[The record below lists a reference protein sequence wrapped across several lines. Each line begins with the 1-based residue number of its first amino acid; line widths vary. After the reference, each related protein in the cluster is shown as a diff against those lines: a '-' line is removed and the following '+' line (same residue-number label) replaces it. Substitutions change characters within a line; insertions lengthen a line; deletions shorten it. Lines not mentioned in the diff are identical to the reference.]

1 MSSLVRALVVDDEP
15 AARERLIA
23 MLGRVPGYIVVGE
36 AVDGEQAGRRMA
48 ELKPDVVFLDISMP
62 RRSGLD
68 VLRDLPL
75 AQRPAIILVT
85 AHTEFAID
93 AFDLDVADYI
103 LKPFGQ
109 ERLLRACLRV
119 QPGNAA
125 REPERGWIAARD
137 GRDLV
142 RVLPADVSAVI
153 ADGNYVRLLTTSAG
167 YIVRSTL
174 HAMEEQVR
182 VHGFHRT
189 SRSSLVNIGFIDRI
203 EPTGH
208 GDAEIRLTIG
218 QKVPLSRSFRSEIES
233 VLTG

>member
-1 MSSLVRALVVDDEP
+1 MTSPVRALVVDDEP

-23 MLGRVPGYIVVGE
+23 MLARVPGYSVVGE
-36 AVDGEQAGRRMA
+36 AGDGEQAERAIRD
-48 ELKPDVVFLDISMP
+48 LKPDIVFLDISMP

-68 VLRDLPL
+68 ILRDLPPT
-75 AQRPAIILVT
+75 QRPAVVLVT

-119 QPGNAA
+119 QAGGAP
-125 REPERGWIAARD
+125 REPQRGWIAARD

-142 RVLPADVSAVI
+142 RVSPAEVAAVV

-167 YIVRSTL
+167 YVVRSTL
-174 HAMEEQVR
+174 HAMEDALR
-182 VHGFHRT
+182 PHGFHRI
-189 SRSSLVNIGFIDRI
+189 SRSSLVNLNFIERI

-208 GDAEIRLTIG
+208 GDADIHLNSG
-218 QKVPLSRSFRSEIES
+218 QTVPLSRSFRAAIEA

>member
-1 MSSLVRALVVDDEP
+1 MSGAVRALVVDDEP
-15 AARERLIA
+15 DARERLVT
-23 MLGRVPGYIVVGE
+23 LLERVPGFAVVGE
-36 AVDGEQAGRRMA
+36 AHNGDQAERSIRN
-48 ELKPDVVFLDISMP
+48 LKPDVVFLDISMP
-62 RRSGLD
+62 LRSGLD
-68 VLRDLPL
+68 VLRDLPP
-75 AQRPAIILVT
+75 AQRPAVVLVT

-119 QPGNAA
+119 QAQSAP

-142 RVLPADVSAVI
+142 RVLPKEVAAVV

-167 YIVRSTL
+167 YVVRSTL
-174 HAMEEQVR
+174 HAMEEELR
-182 VHGFHRT
+182 PHGFHRT
-189 SRSSLVNIGFIDRI
+189 SRSSLVNLGFIDRI

-208 GDAEIRLTIG
+208 GDADIRLTSG
-218 QKVPLSRSFRSEIES
+218 QTVPLSRSFRAALET

>member
-1 MSSLVRALVVDDEP
+1 MTAAIRALVVDDEP

-23 MLGRVPGYIVVGE
+23 MLGRVPGYSVVGE
-36 AVDGEQAGRRMA
+36 AVDGEQAGQLIADLR
-48 ELKPDVVFLDISMP
+48 PDVVFLDISMP

-68 VLRDLPL
+68 VLREMP
-75 AQRPAIILVT
+75 AGRRPAVILVT

-119 QPGNAA
+119 QPGVRAA
-125 REPERGWIAARD
+125 EPGRGWIAARD

-142 RVLPADVSAVI
+142 RVLPTEVAAVI

-167 YIVRSTL
+167 YVVRSTL
-174 HAMEEQVR
+174 HAMESQLQP
-182 VHGFHRT
+182 HGFHRT
-189 SRSSLVNIGFIDRI
+189 SRSSLVNLEFVERI

-208 GDAEIRLTIG
+208 GDAEICLTIG
-218 QKVPLSRSFRSEIES
+218 QKVPLSRSFRADIES
-233 VLTG
+233 VLIG